1 MGWSKLE
8 NTGWYPSLH
17 ASSNPLIASKSCFIP
32 NENNDDYQIDD
43 THSDYKMVITDF
55 PSISEDDLVLIRV
68 DLLASHIL
76 RMSCEHVDSQFGI
89 QQVVSFG

>member
-1 MGWSKLE
+1 MVQVREYGMVSISPCLIE
-8 NTGWYPSLH
+8 SLDSIKVMFH
-17 ASSNPLIASKSCFIP
+17 S
-32 NENNDDYQIDD
+32 
-43 THSDYKMVITDF
+43 HSDYKMVITDF